1 MIMKASVSETVQSDP
16 VQTDSATS
24 AGAQP
29 NAERSEFLILTGLSG
44 AGRSTVANALEDMGW
59 YVIDNLPPKMLVPL
73 AHFVED
79 GEHDIR
85 RLAVVIDVRGG
96 TVFSDLDA
104 QLDAL
109 NGLAVPM
116 RVVYLEASDAELV
129 RRFEKVRRPHPL
141 QSGGTLVERI
151 RAERQLLAGLR
162 GRADTIID
170 TTGLNVHQL
179 TNRAFDL
186 FGGDQADTVTVTI
199 TSFGFKYGIPLD
211 ADMVADM
218 RFLPNPFWVEEL
230 RAHTGADDDVREYV
244 LGQPGAQEFLSDYE
258 RVLGTVIDGYLREN
272 KRHAMFAFGCTGG
285 KHRSVA
291 TANEMARRLRKHPD
305 LIVEVTHRDLGKE

>member
-1 MIMKASVSETVQSDP
+1 MTMTASGNDRVTEQSDEH
-16 VQTDSATS
+16 Q
-24 AGAQP
+24 
-29 NAERSEFLILTGLSG
+29 RSEILILTGLSG

-73 AHFVED
+73 AHFVQD
-79 GEHDIR
+79 GEHEID
-85 RLAVVIDVRGG
+85 RLAVVLDVRGG
-96 TVFSDLDA
+96 TLFSDLDA

-109 NGLAVPM
+109 HGLAVPV

-141 QSGGTLVERI
+141 QNGAPLVDAI
-151 RAERQLLAGLR
+151 RRERQLLATLR

-170 TTGLNVHQL
+170 TTGMNVHQL
-179 TNRAFDL
+179 TNRSYEL
-186 FGGDQADTVTVTI
+186 FGGSQADRVTVTV
-199 TSFGFKYGIPLD
+199 TSFGFKHGIPLD

-230 RAHTGADDDVREYV
+230 RSHTGQDADVRDYV
-244 LGQPGAQEFLSDYE
+244 LGQPGAQRFLADYE
-258 RVLGTVIDGYLREN
+258 HVLTTVLGGYLREN

-291 TANEMARRLRKHPD
+291 MANEMARRLRRNPD
-305 LIVEVTHRDLGKE
+305 LNVEVTHRDLGKE